1 MSDAPAPP
9 RTAQPLILGTLAALV
24 ALFAAGV
31 GLLFPGLYS
40 PSTPAELLPGAA
52 SQDIMTLAVAAGAL
66 ALVPR
71 LRRGSTR
78 GWAVWLGLMGY
89 LVYAYALYAF
99 ERTYNPVFL
108 CYIAVLGLS
117 LWAILTAF
125 AAGAPLGLAPADPK
139 KPPPRRSTAIHLG
152 LMIVMFAG
160 LWLSILLPSM
170 ATRVPPD
177 GNAIFVQDLAFVLP
191 LLAVTARL
199 LWLGRPMGDLLA
211 VPVLVKMA
219 TLGLS
224 VLLGTLIAPL
234 YGQPLKPA
242 DVAVYA
248 ALGAV
253 PLAILPIFLSR
264 LRAVSGKSST
274 AALPLGA

>member
-9 RTAQPLILGTLAALV
+9 RTAQPLILGALASLV
-24 ALFAAGV
+24 ALFTAGA

-40 PSTPAELLPGAA
+40 PSTPANLLPGAA
-52 SQDIMTLAVAAGAL
+52 SQDIMTLAVASGAL

-71 LRRGSTR
+71 LRRGPTR

-89 LVYAYALYAF
+89 LVYAYGLYAF

-125 AAGAPLGLAPADPK
+125 AGRAPLALLPADAER
-139 KPPPRRSTAIHLG
+139 PPPRRVTAVYLG
-152 LMIVMFAG
+152 LMVVMFAG
-160 LWLSILLPSM
+160 LWLAILLPSM
-170 ATRVPPD
+170 ASRVPPD

-224 VLLGTLIAPL
+224 VLLGTLMSPL
-234 YGQPLKPA
+234 YGLPLKTG

-253 PLAILPIFLSR
+253 PLALLPLFLAR
-264 LRAVSGKSST
+264 LRAVTGKSAA

>member
-1 MSDAPAPP
+1 
-9 RTAQPLILGTLAALV
+9 
-24 ALFAAGV
+24 
-31 GLLFPGLYS
+31 
-40 PSTPAELLPGAA
+40 
-52 SQDIMTLAVAAGAL
+52 
-66 ALVPR
+66 
-71 LRRGSTR
+71 
-78 GWAVWLGLMGY
+78 
-89 LVYAYALYAF
+89 
-99 ERTYNPVFL
+99 
-108 CYIAVLGLS
+108 VLGLS

-139 KPPPRRSTAIHLG
+139 KPPPRRSTAIHFG

-264 LRAVSGKSST
+264 LRAALWQIVDRCPTSRGMT
-274 AALPLGA
+274 AHFPVRQFLRPPARPVLHPAAPGAGGGSRA